1 MLKKVNYTLHFIY
14 FTCLYVKYTLH
25 LQITS
30 KCIVL

>member
-1 MLKKVNYTLHFIY
+1 MLKKVNHTLHFIY

-25 LQITS
+25 LQIAS